1 MFCFIRSY
9 AFFVVLGISVFVG
22 LAMTVVFIARANI
35 EESNVSTGTTKL
47 LLSSGANKLFEIHGF
62 FSEVGYFNK
71 RAQTYIRWARRS
83 WFVAIAFM
91 AAVYGA
97 AGLIMLGD
105 ICRTS

>member
-1 MFCFIRSY
+1 MFCVIRSY
-9 AFFVVLGISVFVG
+9 AFFMVLGIPVFVG

-35 EESNVSTGTTKL
+35 EESNVSAGVTRL
-47 LLSSGANKLFEIHGF
+47 LPSFGARKLFEIHGF
-62 FSEVGYFNK
+62 FREIGYFNK
-71 RAQTYIRWARRS
+71 KAQTYIRWARRS

-105 ICRTS
+105 ICRAS